1 MCSYSLNDAPCIY
14 STIDL
19 YIHKPLRTD
28 SGRNSAFSSNTCTQ
42 TVWYRYIAIL
52 QRFYTVYS
60 VSRISG
66 VPSAWCT
73 WFPVQLSV
81 DSGVFSI
88 IYCLYCNSSPLFF
101 MSLVSRVSGVS
112 RIVAVAIGSIG
123 RGTKFYI
130 LYILVYC
137 FCVPADGLSLM
148 VCVLLNVQKTTRLR
162 SVAII
167 LAKIWKIT
175 HRAYITSP
183 QYRYDC

>member
-1 MCSYSLNDAPCIY
+1 M
-14 STIDL
+14 ST
-19 YIHKPLRTD
+19 
-28 SGRNSAFSSNTCTQ
+28 G
-42 TVWYRYIAIL
+42 
-52 QRFYTVYS
+52 
-60 VSRISG
+60 
-66 VPSAWCT
+66 
-73 WFPVQLSV
+73 V
-81 DSGVFSI
+81 DSGVFS

-167 LAKIWKIT
+167 LAKI
-175 HRAYITSP
+175 
-183 QYRYDC
+183 